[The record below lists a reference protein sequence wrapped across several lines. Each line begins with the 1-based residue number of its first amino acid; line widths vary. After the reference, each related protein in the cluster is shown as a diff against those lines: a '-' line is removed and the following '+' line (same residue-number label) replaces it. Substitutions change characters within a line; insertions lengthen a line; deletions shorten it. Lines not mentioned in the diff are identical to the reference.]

1 MCVIYI
7 AFHVRRDYPLILLA
21 NRDEYYSRA
30 TESSHRWPDHPEILA
45 GRDIVSRGTW
55 LGVTEGGR
63 FAAITNYRDPNE
75 PKRSTSRG
83 SLVADFLRSKVSAE
97 DFLAITRDKGH
108 EFAGFNLIVGE
119 MNARRSELYYYSNR
133 QGTVEKLTKGIY
145 GLSNRLLD
153 TPWPKVEKGK
163 IALSNN
169 LDHATISNESLFEI
183 VRDETLADDEDLPD
197 TGIGKSREKLL
208 SAIFIKSPDYGTRCS
223 TILRFDEAF
232 NFDFDE
238 RVFV

>member
-21 NRDEYYSRA
+21 NRDEYYSRP

-45 GRDIVSRGTW
+45 GRDTVSGGTW

-63 FAAITNYRDPNE
+63 FAAVTNYRDPNE
-75 PKRSTSRG
+75 KKRDTSRG
-83 SLVADFLRSKVSAE
+83 SLVADFLRSKVPAE
-97 DFLAITRDKGH
+97 DFLAITRDKAH

-119 MNARRSELYYYSNR
+119 MNVQRNELYYFSNR
-133 QGTVEKLTKGIY
+133 QGTVEKLAKGIY
-145 GLSNRLLD
+145 GLSNKSLD
-153 TPWPKVEKGK
+153 TPWPKVKNGK
-163 IALSNN
+163 LALSNN
-169 LDHATISNESLFEI
+169 LRRETISNDSLFEI
-183 VRDETLADDEDLPD
+183 LHDETLADDEHLPD
-197 TGIGKSREKLL
+197 TGIGKSRERLL

-223 TILRFDEAF
+223 TILRFDAEF
-232 NFDFDE
+232 KFEFDE